1 MARLLIAIAVGV
13 LLGVGAATLAVS
25 ALSGLSDGNP
35 SNATLYVYGNR

>member
-13 LLGVGAATLAVS
+13 LLGVGAAAIATN
-25 ALSGLSDGNP
+25 ALSGLSDGTP

>member
-13 LLGVGAATLAVS
+13 LIGLGAVALAS
-25 ALSGLSDGNP
+25 NALTGLANGTP